1 MIIVE
6 LLPMSVWAS
15 EHNEHQVVQNA
26 ELADPESKSPIKAE
40 VESEREMYKKVYERE
55 DGTYTAY
62 ITSEPIHYYEDGKW
76 KEVDNSLSEKNGV
89 ISNEANGYSVNI
101 PSEINDNKEITI
113 ENGDSTLSFAMADIE
128 STSATINNEATTETE
143 VPLDT
148 KPSQVEFKDIQDNTD
163 LKYDV
168 TADAVKESIILSECP
183 SDEVSYTY
191 TLNAD
196 GGTLVLNSDNSIDL
210 IKNNAPVMTIQKP
223 YMIDNEEEYS
233 ENITVTLTENNDS
246 TYTLTY
252 TPDYT
257 WLSNAK
263 YPVAIDPTIN
273 IYSPRTITGKMIGTT
288 SATATELET
297 CFFIENSSTYN
308 SEVYLHCPLNFLS
321 SSIKNFIITNAEM
334 SVHCKAL
341 NNNDTIAA
349 YGINESWDDTTTSPV
364 STDTDCCDY
373 NVVAQSNTFQRYV
386 WNITEIA
393 HKWSLGITDN
403 NGIALKAFGDNNC
416 KMQMYSP
423 LGAPYTS
430 WRPWFTFDYI
440 MVNNATNSDMES
452 FDMGRAGTLYLDK
465 YAGSYYIKRTDLGL
479 SGNVMP
485 ADVSYTYDPWGCL
498 NGVSDWTGAYWQ
510 LYDYAKIFYKGAET
524 INNVTRNKYNLHD
537 MGGDLVIFTEVVSS
551 DEDYETV
558 PDGYTSSY
566 LTDYVKYKSTF
577 GANKILWVPKTDTS
591 HSDFTGLILED
602 ENYTYRFDSGH
613 RICSVTDKSNNASST
628 FVFSSS
634 SSAKLTNIIDGVGR
648 KYVVA
653 SDFDNNHHQTAYSV
667 TAKTAE
673 NNPIQI
679 ATLNGNVNVA
689 VQYSYDEIDGD
700 SSDLITVTYAD
711 GEQVHYTYNSE
722 HMLTSA
728 TNVDGTKWEITYTGD
743 RIARIKKLAGTQQTF
758 GGQLEIDYTSAKLRT
773 LKYYDPS
780 SSSTPKSSEI
790 VRYNANGEQISSV
803 RNNGDYSYYEYEDPR
818 DASSELL
825 SFSCDDEDALNLL
838 DNSAFESG
846 STDWTFTPSN
856 AGMVDQTVTI
866 NSGIFNCMTGA
877 HCKLYADIDNTQR
890 AYQTISTL
898 SANEEDEVYTVSA
911 WAYIPANVTAS
922 NNLTTYNSVDRQTAL
937 CVMDSTGNILAQY
950 NYETTNR
957 TDSLQFGAV
966 SFRVDEALT
975 DAKVVLINDYQIS
988 DVYFDDV
995 SLFASSAGYVYEED
1009 SSVTPDSV
1017 DELPETITVEGIT
1030 YRTRHCDNCSC
1041 AQCNEIH
1048 KVTYLGNEIE
1058 VYFNCSCDNEN
1069 VTCNCFGCRQKD
1081 GTTETKDSYGN
1092 LLSYIVSNG
1101 TDEMKHTY
1109 TYTSN
1114 GNYLA
1119 TSVDSDGIPEYYN
1132 YDANNGLLLSY
1143 QQGWDT
1149 NPIYYTYNAIGVL
1162 TQVTQAVSNLTNG
1175 NAMTANYTYL
1185 HDRITSISHNG
1196 TTYNYEYDE
1205 FGNQTAVK
1213 VGTQSL
1219 VSYEYESDKQTID
1232 SITYGNGLEVEYE
1245 KDNDGNITQIW
1256 YNNTPMYGYEYTDG
1270 VLSATYN
1277 YMGNVKTV
1285 FTESNTTIYPFT
1297 GSVGNIVLGDA
1308 IYSSSVNNKNE
1319 TVETIFGTQYTLS
1332 DISEAYD
1339 ASSDKATSTSSVS
1352 YGNNV
1357 RAEVKNTTDFWGRIT
1372 GKTYTLYKN
1381 EEAGTPIDYNYT
1393 YFDIQEINRISETV
1407 SGINFTFGDSYDEYN
1422 YNYTTSRSLNRIYC
1436 EENENYRY
1444 YRYDEADQLI
1454 AAYNVH
1460 DNTAET
1466 YTYDTNGNIRTKT
1479 LYSNAQ
1485 VDDLEHATVVDTI
1498 NYAYGDSSWSDKLT
1512 AYDGQT
1518 ITYDAIGNPTSYKG
1532 AALTWQGRLLMS
1544 YAKDDERYDYTYD
1557 ADGLRTS
1564 KKKYVNNV
1572 LSFTENYV
1580 WVNDKIVAVKRV
1592 NSDNSSII
1600 VRYLYDAN
1608 DELFGFVYND
1618 KTYFYIKNPRG
1629 DIGGIINADDE
1640 IAYYAMDYDAWGN
1653 VTYTLA
1659 EGLTTAQEAEALHI
1673 QEINN
1678 FTYRGYFYDSETNLY
1693 YLQSRYY
1700 DPEVGRFI
1708 NADDTN
1714 YISFDNS
1721 LLSLNIFIY
1730 CNDNPVNYVDLLGYQ
1745 AEKYAKITRFVK
1757 NTRPFKWFT
1766 RKTQTNSIPKFF
1778 NHFDFFMDEYGI
1790 YHTRVDC
1797 WQARHGYRYFFDEVF
1812 DRATDMLTKQYFFY
1826 YNNYDYVF
1834 WVWKGDYLNLG
1845 AGGELGIYKKL
1856 HGSNKKKWEV
1866 DFNLAMEMGL
1876 LIWYKKGYKSFEE
1889 FNDSNLIATY
1899 SPTEKQW
1906 WITAFN
1912 PQYQNVRAKDLFL
1925 MCFVT
1930 FNNKSLYWAFA
1941 NTVRKNK
1948 DYKADWVLWDEY
1960 CLALVNFG

>member
-1 MIIVE
+1 MRKGKFQMKKMRFLIKILSMILTVSIVLE
-6 LLPMSVWAS
+6 LLPMSVWAV

-26 ELADPESKSPIKAE
+26 ELADIDSKAPIKSE
-40 VESEREMYKKVYERE
+40 VESERDMYKKVYERK

-76 KEVDNSLSEKNGV
+76 QEIDNTLSEKNGV

-101 PSEINDNKEITI
+101 PSEINANKEITI
-113 ENGDSTLSFAMADIE
+113 ENGDSSLSFAMADIE

-168 TADAVKESIILSECP
+168 TADEVKESIILSECP
-183 SDEVSYTY
+183 SDEPSYTY

-196 GGTLVLNSDNSIDL
+196 GGSLVLNSDNSIDL
-210 IKNNAPVMTIQKP
+210 IKNNAPEMTIQKP

-233 ENITVTLTENNDS
+233 ENITVTLVENNDD

-257 WLSNAK
+257 WLSDAE

-273 IYSPRTITGKMIGTT
+273 IYSPRAISGAMIGTT

-297 CFFIENSSTYN
+297 CFFVENSNTYN
-308 SEVYLHCPLNFLS
+308 SEVYLYCPINFLS
-321 SSIKNFIITNAEM
+321 SSIKNYIITNAEM
-334 SVHCKAL
+334 SVHCKAT

-349 YGINESWDDTTTSPV
+349 YGINASWDDATTSPV

-465 YAGSYYIKRTDLGL
+465 YAGSYYIKRTDLGI

-485 ADVSYTYDPWGCL
+485 AEVSYTYDPWGCL
-498 NGVSDWTGAYWQ
+498 NGINNWFGSYWQ
-510 LYDYAKIFYKGAET
+510 IYDYAKIFYKGTET
-524 INNVTRNKYNLHD
+524 IDNVTRNKYALHD

-558 PDGYTSSY
+558 PDGYKASY

-577 GANKILWVPKTDTS
+577 GADKILWVPKTDTDHANFS
-591 HSDFTGLILED
+591 GLKIED
-602 ENYTYRFDSGH
+602 ENYIYGFDSGR
-613 RICSVTDKSNNASST
+613 RICSVTNKSNNASST

-653 SDFDNNHHQTAYSV
+653 SDFDNNHHYTAYSV

-689 VQYSYDEIDGD
+689 VQYSYDEISEDY
-700 SSDLITVTYAD
+700 SDLITVTYAD
-711 GEQVHYTYNSE
+711 GEQVHYTYNSN

-728 TNVDGTKWEITYTGD
+728 TNVDGTKWEITYTGN
-743 RIARIKKLAGTQQTF
+743 RIAKIKKLAGTQQTF
-758 GGQLEIDYTSAKLRT
+758 AGQLEIDYTSAKLRT
-773 LKYYDPS
+773 FKHYDPS

-803 RNNGDYSYYEYEDPR
+803 SNNGDYSYYEYEDPR
-818 DASSELL
+818 DDSSELL
-825 SFSCDDEDALNLL
+825 SFAANDKTAENLL
-838 DNSAFESG
+838 TNGNFES
-846 STDWTFTPSN
+846 SDTNWTFTPSN

-866 NSGIFNCMTGA
+866 NSGIFNCMTNA

-890 AYQTISTL
+890 IYQTISIQK
-898 SANEEDEVYTVSA
+898 DKVYTVSA
-911 WAYIPANVTAS
+911 WAYIPSNVTAS

-937 CVMDSTGNILAQY
+937 CVMDANGNILAQY
-950 NYETTNR
+950 NYETTN
-957 TDSLQFGAV
+957 TMNSLQFGAV
-966 SFRVDEALT
+966 SFKVDEALT
-975 DAKVVLINDYQIS
+975 GAKVVLVNDYQIS

-995 SLFASSAGYVYEED
+995 SLFVSSTGYVYEED
-1009 SSVTPDSV
+1009 DGSNDPDLPT
-1017 DELPETITVEGIT
+1017 DPAEELPETIVDGNII
-1030 YRTRHCDNCSC
+1030 YRTKHCDNCNC

-1048 KVTYLGNEIE
+1048 KVTYLGNPINA
-1058 VYFNCSCDNEN
+1058 YYNCSCDDEPD
-1069 VTCNCFGCRQKD
+1069 TCNCFGCRQKQ
-1081 GTTETKDSYGN
+1081 GTIDTKDSYGN
-1092 LLSYIVSNG
+1092 IVSHIV
-1101 TDEMKHTY
+1101 TDEINEMKTTY
-1109 TYTSN
+1109 SYSSD

-1119 TSVDSDGIPEYYN
+1119 TVIDSDGVTEYYN
-1132 YDANNGLLLSY
+1132 YNINSGLLTSY
-1143 QQGWDT
+1143 QESWDS
-1149 NPIYYTYNAIGVL
+1149 NPINYTYNAVGALV
-1162 TQVTQAVSNLTNG
+1162 QVNQAVSNLTNG
-1175 NAMTANYTYL
+1175 NAMNANYTYS
-1185 HDRITSISHNG
+1185 HDRIISISHNG

-1219 VSYEYESDKQTID
+1219 VSYGYKSDKQTVN
-1232 SITYGNGLEVEYE
+1232 SITYGNGFVINYTFDSE
-1245 KDNDGNITQIW
+1245 GNITKIK
-1256 YNNTPMYGYEYTDG
+1256 YNNTEMYGYEYTDG
-1270 VLSATYN
+1270 VLTAAYN
-1277 YMGNVKTV
+1277 YMGNVKTA
-1285 FTESNTTIYPFT
+1285 FTDDNTTIYPFT
-1297 GSVGNIVLGDA
+1297 GSGENIVLGEA

-1319 TVETIFGTQYTLS
+1319 TVETVFGTQYTLS
-1332 DISEAYD
+1332 DISETYD
-1339 ASSDKATSTSSVS
+1339 ATADKATSTSSVS

-1357 RAEVKNTTDFWGRIT
+1357 VAEVKNTTDFWGRIT

-1381 EEAGTPIDYNYT
+1381 KVAGTPIDYNYS
-1393 YFDIQEINRISETV
+1393 YFDIEEGHRVGETI
-1407 SGINFTFGDSYDEYN
+1407 SGINFTFGNSYDEYN
-1422 YNYTTSRSLNRIYC
+1422 YLYTTSRSIKRIYGH
-1436 EENENYRY
+1436 EEVENYRY
-1444 YRYDEADQLI
+1444 YRYDEANQLI

-1460 DNTAET
+1460 DNTAES
-1466 YTYDTNGNIRTKT
+1466 YTYDANGNIRTKT

-1498 NYAYGDSSWSDKLT
+1498 NYTYGDSSWSDKLT

-1544 YAKDDERYDYTYD
+1544 YAKDSERYDYTYD

-1572 LSFTENYV
+1572 LSFTESYIWTNNKV
-1580 WVNDKIVAVKRV
+1580 VAVKRV
-1592 NSDNSSII
+1592 NSDNTSTT

-1608 DELFGFVYND
+1608 DELFGFVYNN

-1659 EGLTTAQEAEALHI
+1659 EGLTSVQEADALHI

-1714 YISFDNS
+1714 YIAYNNTTASI
-1721 LLSLNIFIY
+1721 NIFSY
-1730 CNDNPVNYVDLLGYQ
+1730 CNNNPINGIDYNGHAYFGALAYALAVNYYVAYKSSLCAQLFAYGFNKNSGAFSKSFNELLTYRLRHST
-1745 AEKYAKITRFVK
+1745 AI
-1757 NTRPFKWFT
+1757 
-1766 RKTQTNSIPKFF
+1766 QT
-1778 NHFDFFMDEYGI
+1778 
-1790 YHTRVDC
+1790 
-1797 WQARHGYRYFFDEVF
+1797 
-1812 DRATDMLTKQYFFY
+1812 
-1826 YNNYDYVF
+1826 
-1834 WVWKGDYLNLG
+1834 YLNKIINH
-1845 AGGELGIYKKL
+1845 AQRRSKNKYNETFEINFYNYKKNA
-1856 HGSNKKKWEV
+1856 SDV
-1866 DFNLAMEMGL
+1866 
-1876 LIWYKKGYKSFEE
+1876 
-1889 FNDSNLIATY
+1889 
-1899 SPTEKQW
+1899 
-1906 WITAFN
+1906 
-1912 PQYQNVRAKDLFL
+1912 DLFL
-1925 MCFVT
+1925 SVGGGCRINFNIEYLNKKNSKGNKIYKVTLKMSDDSFDFNEYWNKETRHDKNAVITVLNNIGYHTQKKGVFKNFCWSFKSWFEGSFV
-1930 FNNKSLYWAFA
+1930 SLS
-1941 NTVRKNK
+1941 
-1948 DYKADWVLWDEY
+1948 
-1960 CLALVNFG
+1960 